1 VGCAASGLCQTRVL
15 EMTSSQSEQLS
26 GLVSAAN
33 AITDDTL
40 AGFGNL
46 TAGQLNWKPGAD
58 QWSVAQCFDHLVT
71 ANAAYFPIFEKVLSG
86 EKKNTFWEGLPWL
99 PAFWGKMLI
108 KSLDP
113 ESTLKLKAPKIFQPS
128 SSSIDVDIIRRFID
142 QQNQVISYMKA
153 TEDLDLEKI
162 KISSP
167 VTNLITYSLMDAYR
181 IIITHEKRHLLQA
194 MRVTEMDVFPK
205 EIR

>member
-1 VGCAASGLCQTRVL
+1 MASD
-15 EMTSSQSEQLS
+15 QSEHLS

-33 AITDDTL
+33 AITDQTL
-40 AGFGNL
+40 AGFGDL
-46 TAGQLNWKPGAD
+46 TVQQLNWKPSAD
-58 QWSVAQCFDHLVT
+58 HWSVAQCFDHLVT
-71 ANAAYFPIFEKVLSG
+71 ANEAYFPIFEKVLSG
-86 EKKNTFWEGLPWL
+86 EKKSTFWESLPWL

-113 ESTLKLKAPKIFQPS
+113 ESTRKMKAPKIFYPS
-128 SSSIDVDIIRRFID
+128 SSRVDSSIIRRFID
-142 QQNQVISYMKA
+142 QQDQVIRYLKA

-167 VTNLITYSLMDAYR
+167 VTSLITYSLMDAYR

-194 MRVTEMDVFPK
+194 MRVTEMDGFPK
-205 EIR
+205 GIC